1 MLVVGVVKV
10 VAIATVY
17 GRLHGRGRKGKDHGR
32 GEEEGRKKKR
42 RVGKEKGQ
50 GPADAYQSSMHHF
63 ETKRLLP

>member
-1 MLVVGVVKV
+1 MDDYMEGEE
-10 VAIATVY
+10 
-17 GRLHGRGRKGKDHGR
+17 RGRIT
-32 GEEEGRKKKR
+32 EEERRRGGRK